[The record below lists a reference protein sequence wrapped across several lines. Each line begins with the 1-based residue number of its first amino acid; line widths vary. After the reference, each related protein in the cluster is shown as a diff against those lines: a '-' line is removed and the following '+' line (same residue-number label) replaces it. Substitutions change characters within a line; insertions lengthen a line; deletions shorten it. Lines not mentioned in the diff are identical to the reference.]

1 LSVPSFEVRCIFP
14 VFFLLYVLGMLEF
27 SSQFGSV
34 FKLHITTLVPRLC
47 LKARCLIIFILF
59 CHLGM
64 FSNKKNYNLQL
75 VIILNNEAIMLESFI
90 QIFGMA
96 GTYFSEILAIPK
108 IK

>member
-1 LSVPSFEVRCIFP
+1 
-14 VFFLLYVLGMLEF
+14 
-27 SSQFGSV
+27 
-34 FKLHITTLVPRLC
+34 
-47 LKARCLIIFILF
+47 
-59 CHLGM
+59 M